1 MSPQHDPTTPGPHAD
16 GEPADPRPVPPEAP
30 LPSECCE
37 SGCPICVHDL
47 HAEAMAQYRLDLAAW
62 EARQAQRSAQGRDSG

>member
-1 MSPQHDPTTPGPHAD
+1 MKTPHPPITPD
-16 GEPADPRPVPPEAP
+16 DTDPRPVAPDAP
-30 LPSECCE
+30 LPSECCD

-47 HAEAMAQYRLDLAAW
+47 HAEAMAQYRLDLTAW